1 MRESRANHGLSLDFP
16 YTCVRHVFVA
26 ESDEEA
32 ERKGTEYVDYYMKS
46 TAQFR
51 PIGDHERG
59 QMVFGGPETCVE
71 KIQELNEVAGIN
83 NLICWMNFGG
93 LPIDMVKAS
102 MNLFVEEVIP
112 KCREFG
118 AIQQAAE

>member
-1 MRESRANHGLSLDFP
+1 
-16 YTCVRHVFVA
+16 
-26 ESDEEA
+26 
-32 ERKGTEYVDYYMKS
+32 MKS

-59 QMVFGGPETCVE
+59 QMIFGGPGTCIE

-93 LPIDMVKAS
+93 LPLDMVKAS
-102 MNLFVEEVIP
+102 MNLFVEEVMP
-112 KCREFG
+112 ACRDFG
-118 AIQQAAE
+118 AIRKAAE